1 MQRRALK
8 IGVVPGTPGPPVCP
22 LMFNVV
28 SEMSSEESNGA
39 GTELYELQLYDLVF
53 RTLRTLNLHGT
64 VVGAPA
70 PDHCP
75 CHCACPT
82 ALRTLLLIL
91 IEIDRIEV
99 ITNPR
104 FKLRFLIPMSHDT
117 SMNADEIER
126 IRRCALRLV
135 AVPR

>member
-1 MQRRALK
+1 M
-8 IGVVPGTPGPPVCP
+8 
-22 LMFNVV
+22 
-28 SEMSSEESNGA
+28 
-39 GTELYELQLYDLVF
+39 ELYELQLYDLVF

-82 ALRTLLLIL
+82 ALRTLLLIE
-91 IEIDRIEV
+91 IERIEV

-104 FKLRFLIPMSHDT
+104 FKLRFLDSYESRHI
-117 SMNADEIER
+117 DE
-126 IRRCALRLV
+126 RRRD
-135 AVPR
+135 